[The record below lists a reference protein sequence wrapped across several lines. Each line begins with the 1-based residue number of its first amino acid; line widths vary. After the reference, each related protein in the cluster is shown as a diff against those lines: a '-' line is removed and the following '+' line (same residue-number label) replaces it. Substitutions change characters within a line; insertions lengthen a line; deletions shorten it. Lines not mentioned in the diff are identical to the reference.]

1 MIKRQI
7 SNKTHKDPKVI
18 IGGKVKVA
26 KVGNMATT
34 MMSVRIIGLGTT
46 TARKITT
53 RITLGTKDIELDLM
67 FESLRLGMV
76 EVI

>member
-1 MIKRQI
+1 MIKREI

-18 IGGKVKVA
+18 IGAKVKVT

-34 MMSVRIIGLGTT
+34 IKSVRIIGLGTI
-46 TARKITT
+46 TARKITART
-53 RITLGTKDIELDLM
+53 TLGRKNIELDLM
-67 FESLRLGMV
+67 LESLRLGML